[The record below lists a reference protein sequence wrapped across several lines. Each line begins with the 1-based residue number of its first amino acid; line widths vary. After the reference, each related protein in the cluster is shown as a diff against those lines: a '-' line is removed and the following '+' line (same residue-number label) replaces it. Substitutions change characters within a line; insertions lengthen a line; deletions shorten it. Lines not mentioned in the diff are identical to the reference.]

1 MLSPIRP
8 ASALPVQ
15 VRLAL
20 AVPLL
25 VLAACGGATP
35 AGEGGEAPASSPAAA
50 SGNGA
55 PAARDW
61 SQTVVATPEGG
72 FRMGNPDAKVKL
84 IEYAS
89 LTCGVCQRFHLEGA
103 DALKS
108 GLVRSG
114 RVSYEF
120 RPFML
125 NAIDIAGTLI
135 AKCEGPERFFTWA
148 DQFYRNHDAFVQP
161 FTKVSDADIKTLNGL
176 PQDQQVRRLAELG
189 GLDAFVRTRGM
200 PRARFDQCLGDA
212 AAMQQLM
219 DSQKFAMEKMQV
231 SATPTFFINGRKVD
245 GATSW
250 DTLRPRLEAAL
261 S

>member
-1 MLSPIRP
+1 MLSPIR
-8 ASALPVQ
+8 
-15 VRLAL
+15 LAL
-20 AVPLL
+20 VTPLVAL
-25 VLAACGGATP
+25 LAACGGATP
-35 AGEGGEAPASSPAAA
+35 AGDAAA
-50 SGNGA
+50 GASASGAAAGTA
-55 PAARDW
+55 GGSTAAARDW

-72 FRMGNPDAKVKL
+72 FRMGNPDARVKL
-84 IEYAS
+84 VEYAS

-125 NAIDIAGTLI
+125 NAIDIAASLV
-135 AKCEGPERFFTWA
+135 AKCDGPERFFTWA

-161 FTKVSDADIKTLNGL
+161 FTKISDADVKTLNGL

-189 GLDAFVRTRGM
+189 GLDGFVRTRGM
-200 PRARFDQCLGDA
+200 PRNRFDQCLGDT

-231 SATPTFFINGRKVD
+231 NATPTFFINGRKVD

-250 DTLRPRLEAAL
+250 EALRPKLEAAL